1 MLSTDQAPG
10 TSHLLAVTRT
20 PEGMRTRMR
29 SQPKLSPRA
38 RRGVAEGTTGVTVD
52 SVSLVDTR
60 KGPIGDRL
68 GNGMTPTQRTMTFRM
83 MAVASAIAILAGC
96 TGPGPEPA
104 VTASPSAPTASPTP
118 TTTPTADPAVAEA
131 EAAVLAAYR
140 GYWDGVVASFADPAQ
155 PQSPALAEHSD
166 DTALTDAQ
174 SALIQLAHSGIH
186 LVGSPTLTPKVTGL
200 ELNGAPTATI
210 VDCVDASNWQ
220 PVFTSSGASAA
231 APDQPTRLT
240 YEASAFHPE
249 DRWLI
254 RAVTVHRDQP
264 C

>member
-1 MLSTDQAPG
+1 
-10 TSHLLAVTRT
+10 
-20 PEGMRTRMR
+20 
-29 SQPKLSPRA
+29 
-38 RRGVAEGTTGVTVD
+38 
-52 SVSLVDTR
+52 
-60 KGPIGDRL
+60 
-68 GNGMTPTQRTMTFRM
+68 MTPTRTGRRRRAAALTC
-83 MAVASAIAILAGC
+83 AVIVALAAC
-96 TGPGPEPA
+96 SGPD
-104 VTASPSAPTASPTP
+104 PTP
-118 TTTPTADPAVAEA
+118 TLAPSPQTPTPTVTATPTPTVDPAVAEA

-174 SALIQLAHSGIH
+174 SALIQLARNGIH
-186 LVGSPTLTPKVTGL
+186 LVGTPTLTPKITSL
-200 ELNGAPTATI
+200 ELGSASTATI
-210 VDCVDASNWQ
+210 VDCVDATAWQ

-240 YEASAFHPE
+240 YEATAFHPE

-254 RAVTVHRDQP
+254 RSVTVHRDQP